1 MKAIQFDRLGGPEV
15 MYLREVPKPE
25 LRPGTII
32 VKNHV
37 ITINFGDIFF
47 TRGEYIV
54 KPVFPDTPGMEAA
67 GIVDAVAPDVTDFK
81 PGMRVAYIG
90 MGSYADY
97 TRIRPS
103 RVIPLPDYMSFEQG
117 AALPIAMLTAWHML
131 HTHSPDARRRR
142 RCWSIRRPAALA
154 SRRCRSPRPRAR
166 ASSARSRATT
176 RPRWCASTAPM
187 KLSTTRSRISP
198 PRSCALSDG
207 RGIDLV
213 LDAVGKPTFEKG
225 LQCLAPFGHMILF
238 GRAGGLPDPLN
249 VAKLMEKSLT
259 VSAFVLPLI
268 YSNREVMRRGL
279 EHSFQLIR
287 EGKLTVPIGGS
298 FPLAEAVEAHR
309 FVLSRQSTGKILLIP

>member
-1 MKAIQFDRLGGPEV
+1 MKAIQFDQLGGPEV
-15 MYLREVPKPE
+15 MALREVPKPD
-25 LRPGTII
+25 LRPGTVI

-54 KPVFPDTPGMEAA
+54 KPVFPDIPGMEGS
-67 GIVDAVAPDVTDFK
+67 GIVDAVAPDVTELK
-81 PGMRVAYIG
+81 PGQRVAYIG

-131 HTHSPDARRRR
+131 HTIHQTHAGETVLVHSAAGGVGIAAVQIAKAAGARVIGTV
-142 RCWSIRRPAALA
+142 SSADKAALVTKFGA
-154 SRRCRSPRPRAR
+154 DEVIDYEQQDFAAEGMR
-166 ASSARSRATT
+166 
-176 RPRWCASTAPM
+176 
-187 KLSTTRSRISP
+187 LSG
-198 PRSCALSDG
+198 G
-207 RGIDLV
+207 RGIDLI

-225 LQCLAPFGHMILF
+225 LRCLAPFGHMILF
-238 GRAGGLPDPLN
+238 GRAGGLPDPPN
-249 VAKLMEKSLT
+249 MGRLMEKSLT

-287 EGKLTVPIGGS
+287 DGKLTVPIGATY
-298 FPLAEAVEAHR
+298 PLAEAAEAHR
-309 FVLSRQSTGKILLIP
+309 FVLSRRSTGKILLMP

>member
-15 MYLREVPKPE
+15 MYLSEVPKPE

-54 KPVFPDTPGMEAA
+54 KPVFPDTPGMEAS
-67 GIVDAVAPDVTDFK
+67 GIVDSVAPDVTDFK

-103 RVIPLPDYMSFEQG
+103 RVIPIPDYMNFEQG

-131 HTHSPDARRRR
+131 HTIHQTHAGETVLVHSAAGGVGIAAVQIAKAAGARVIGTV
-142 RCWSIRRPAALA
+142 SSEDKAALVRQYGA
-154 SRRCRSPRPRAR
+154 DEVIDYEKQDFAAEVMR
-166 ASSARSRATT
+166 
-176 RPRWCASTAPM
+176 
-187 KLSTTRSRISP
+187 
-198 PRSCALSDG
+198 LSDG

-225 LQCLAPFGHMILF
+225 LECLAPFGHMILF

-287 EGKLTVPIGGS
+287 EGKLTVPVGGS

-309 FVLSRQSTGKILLIP
+309 FVLSRKSTGKILLIP

>member
-1 MKAIQFDRLGGPEV
+1 MKAIQFDQLGGPEV
-15 MYLREVPKPE
+15 MYLSDVPKPE
-25 LRPGTII
+25 LRPGTVI
-32 VKNHV
+32 VKNHI
-37 ITINFGDIFF
+37 ITVNFGDIFF

-54 KPVFPDTPGMEAA
+54 KPVFPDTPGMEAS

-90 MGSYADY
+90 MGSYAEY

-117 AALPIAMLTAWHML
+117 AGLPIAMLTAWHML
-131 HTHSPDARRRR
+131 HTIHRTQAGETVLVHSAAGGVGIAAVQIAKAAGARVIGTV
-142 RCWSIRRPAALA
+142 SSAEKAALVTKFGA
-154 SRRCRSPRPRAR
+154 DEVIDYE
-166 ASSARSRATT
+166 T
-176 RPRWCASTAPM
+176 RDFAAEVTR
-187 KLSTTRSRISP
+187 LSG
-198 PRSCALSDG
+198 G
-207 RGIDLV
+207 RGIDLI

-225 LQCLAPFGHMILF
+225 IRCLAPFGHMILF

-249 VAKLMEKSLT
+249 VGRLMEKSLT

-287 EGKLTVPIGGS
+287 EGKLTVPIGGT
-298 FPLAEAVEAHR
+298 FPLAQAVEAHR
-309 FVLSRQSTGKILLIP
+309 FVLSRRSTGKILLIP

>member
-1 MKAIQFDRLGGPEV
+1 MKAIQFDQLGGPEV
-15 MYLREVPKPE
+15 MSLREVPKPE
-25 LRPGTII
+25 LRPGTIV
-32 VKNHV
+32 VKNEI

-67 GIVDAVAPDVTDFK
+67 GVVDEAAPDVAGFK

-90 MGSYADY
+90 MGSYADF

-131 HTHSPDARRRR
+131 HTLHDTRAGQTVLVHSAAGGVGIAAVQIAKAAGARVIGTV
-142 RCWSIRRPAALA
+142 SSEDKAALV
-154 SRRCRSPRPRAR
+154 RSHGADEVIDYEKQDF
-166 ASSARSRATT
+166 AAEV
-176 RPRWCASTAPM
+176 M
-187 KLSTTRSRISP
+187 RISG
-198 PRSCALSDG
+198 G

-225 LQCLAPFGHMILF
+225 LKCLAPFGHLILF
-238 GRAGGLPDPLN
+238 GRAGGMPDPLN
-249 VAKLMEKSLT
+249 VAKLMEKSLK
-259 VSAFVLPLI
+259 VSGFVLPLI

-287 EGKLTVPIGGS
+287 EGRLTVPIGGS
-298 FPLAEAVEAHR
+298 FPLAQAAEAHR
-309 FVLSRQSTGKILLIP
+309 FVLSRRSTGKVLLIP

>member
-1 MKAIQFDRLGGPEV
+1 MKAIQFDQLGGPEV
-15 MYLREVPKPE
+15 MYLSDVPKPE
-25 LRPGTII
+25 LRPGTVI
-32 VKNHV
+32 VKNHI
-37 ITINFGDIFF
+37 ITVNFGDIFF

-54 KPVFPDTPGMEAA
+54 KPVFPDTPGMEAS

-90 MGSYADY
+90 MGSYAEY

-117 AALPIAMLTAWHML
+117 AGLPIAMLTAWHML
-131 HTHSPDARRRR
+131 HTIHRTQAGETVLVHSAAGAVGIAAVQIAKAAGARVIGTV
-142 RCWSIRRPAALA
+142 SSAEKAALVTKFGA
-154 SRRCRSPRPRAR
+154 DEVIDYE
-166 ASSARSRATT
+166 T
-176 RPRWCASTAPM
+176 RDFAAEVTR
-187 KLSTTRSRISP
+187 LSG
-198 PRSCALSDG
+198 G
-207 RGIDLV
+207 RGIDLI

-225 LQCLAPFGHMILF
+225 IRCLAPFGHMILF

-249 VAKLMEKSLT
+249 VGRLMEKSLT

-287 EGKLTVPIGGS
+287 EGKLTVPIGGT
-298 FPLAEAVEAHR
+298 FPLAQAVEAHR
-309 FVLSRQSTGKILLIP
+309 FVLSRRSTGKILLIP